1 MDKQLIRLASLIFLI
16 AFFFLGCQALP
27 PLRPRPS
34 TSMPSAASPRQS
46 PTPCQTGLTWAY
58 GSVPPEFVPKVE
70 KAMTASGLQGSVEA
84 STFGENDGCGQY
96 HVRNVDYRFTVNVPD
111 LAANDELASKAGS
124 VLEIAQRF
132 VPESTAPSLGKLQL
146 TFASAQ
152 GLCNW
157 AYESGAWT
165 FQSSSLGSA
174 DDCQVPVSRETEQM
188 AQILN
193 EVALDL
199 VCETSSVRADVL
211 RAELECER
219 PEGAVADRYLVTIK
233 ISTGTLD
240 YAETCFHGW
249 RASEYNLTGQDPMT
263 VTEGTNT
270 YYERDRSFQWVS
282 NGKLFYLLERI
293 KGGPDVTLPEGT
305 RETLYQRALQAGLIA
320 GEGSDCP

>member
-1 MDKQLIRLASLIFLI
+1 MDKQFIRLASVIFLI
-16 AFFFLGCQALP
+16 AFFFSGCQALP
-27 PLRPRPS
+27 RLGPRPS
-34 TSMPSAASPRQS
+34 TVMPSPASPRES
-46 PTPCQTGLTWAY
+46 PTPCQTGFTWAY
-58 GSVPPEFVPKVE
+58 GSVPAEFVPRVQQ
-70 KAMTASGLQGSVEA
+70 AMTASGLQGSVEA

-96 HVRNVDYRFTVNVPD
+96 HVRNVDYRFKVDVAD

-132 VPESTAPSLGKLQL
+132 VPESTAPSLGKLLL
-146 TFASAQ
+146 TFVSAQ
-152 GLCNW
+152 GQCGW

-165 FQSSSLGSA
+165 FQSSSLDGL
-174 DDCQVPVSRETEQM
+174 DFCQVPVSPETELM
-188 AQILN
+188 AQVLN
-193 EVALDL
+193 DVALDL
-199 VCETSSVRADVL
+199 TCASSSVRADTL

-219 PEGAVADRYLVTIK
+219 AEGAGPDRYLVTIN
-233 ISTGTLD
+233 ISTGPLD

-249 RASEYNLTGQDPMT
+249 RASEYNLTGEEPMT

-270 YYERDRSFQWVS
+270 YYERDRSFQWTS

-305 RETLYQRALQAGLIA
+305 RETLYQRALQAGLIP